1 MEHNPT
7 QILADGLTICTVS
20 YHSASLLDLNLTLTR
35 ELNPAANYRWI
46 VVDND
51 DDFQVDEPHQFHLLK
66 GDPCSNHG
74 RVRGSYHHAQ
84 SLNKALEHVATRFVL
99 ILDPDFFII
108 CENWIQ
114 DLLAH
119 ISSKN
124 VSLWG
129 APYYPHASW
138 KRRYVPA
145 AYCMLIDLEK
155 IEKDKLDFTPELDEY
170 LALFESSTMDLF
182 GIFIGRTPAHLG
194 HVKRSI
200 LQDIAW
206 VVLRNRFIAAP
217 LAALFPKRFYPNTNV
232 SRDTGFK
239 IQKEYGSS
247 QAYIVETIKPSYRS
261 DLFTKKKSF
270 WMNLFAQGYYWLVP
284 EIFSIYPKRRDYS
297 TLMSFKDFGLF
308 DVRGK
313 FGWEEYFW
321 KDKPFAI
328 HIKSGTK
335 KFEDIGYVTLRD
347 ILFHPATKPA
357 SSKSPVEVVV

>member
-7 QILADGLTICTVS
+7 QVLPDELTICTVS

-35 ELNPAANYRWI
+35 ELNPAANYHWI

-51 DDFQVDEPHQFHLLK
+51 DDFQVDEPHPFLLLK
-66 GDPCSNHG
+66 GDPCSNQG

-84 SLNKALEHVATRFVL
+84 SLNKALEHVTTRFVL
-99 ILDPDFFII
+99 VLDPDFFII
-108 CENWIQ
+108 RANWIQ
-114 DLLAH
+114 EVLAH

-124 VSLWG
+124 ISLWG

-170 LALFESSTMDLF
+170 LALFESSTMDLL
-182 GIFIGRTPAHLG
+182 GIFVGRIPAHLS

-200 LQDIAW
+200 LRDIAR

-217 LAALFPKRFYPNTNV
+217 LSALFPKRFYPNTNV

-247 QAYIVETIKPSYRS
+247 REYIVETLKPSYRS
-261 DLFTKKKSF
+261 DLFTKKTSL

-284 EIFSIYPKRRDYS
+284 ENLSIYPKRRDYS
-297 TLMSFKDFGLF
+297 TLMSFRDFGLF

-321 KDKPFAI
+321 NDKPFAM
-328 HIKSGTK
+328 HIKNGTK
-335 KFEDIGYVTLRD
+335 RFEDVGYNTLKE
-347 ILFHPATKPA
+347 ILFPSASRLVSVSEPAKVTI
-357 SSKSPVEVVV
+357 

>member
-1 MEHNPT
+1 MEHNST
-7 QILADGLTICTVS
+7 QILTDELTICTVS
-20 YHSASLLDLNLTLTR
+20 YHSASLLDLNLSLTR

-51 DDFQVDEPHQFHLLK
+51 NDFQVDEPHPFQLLK
-66 GDPCSNHG
+66 GDPCSNQG

-99 ILDPDFFII
+99 VLDPDFFII
-108 CENWIQ
+108 RENWIQ
-114 DLLAH
+114 DVLAH
-119 ISSKN
+119 LASKDI
-124 VSLWG
+124 SLWG

-170 LALFESSTMDLF
+170 LALFESSTMDLLGILF
-182 GIFIGRTPAHLG
+182 GRIPAQLG
-194 HVKRSI
+194 HMKQSI
-200 LQDIAW
+200 LQDVTR

-217 LAALFPKRFYPNTNV
+217 LSAWFPKRFYPNTNV

-239 IQKEYGSS
+239 IQNEYGASREH
-247 QAYIVETIKPSYRS
+247 IVETLKPSYRS

-284 EIFSIYPKRRDYS
+284 ENLSIYPKRRDYS
-297 TLMSFKDFGLF
+297 MLMSFKDFGLF
-308 DVRGK
+308 DVRSE

-321 KDKPFAI
+321 SDKPFAM

-335 KFEDIGYVTLRD
+335 RFEDIGYNALKE
-347 ILFHPATKPA
+347 ILFHPVGKPV
-357 SSKSPVEVVV
+357 SIKSPVEAVI